1 MAQAI
6 GIKVERSL
14 AGTPTYISFDFKR
27 YGNSLMEFFYGKG
40 LEFPIEDVPN
50 ATTIRAMKEAE
61 QGKNLIVCANADDM
75 FNKLGI

>member
-14 AGTPTYISFDFKR
+14 AGTPTCISFDFKR
-27 YGNSLMEFFYGKG
+27 YGDSLREFFYGKG

-50 ATTIRAMKEAE
+50 VATVRAMKEAE
-61 QGKNLIVCANADDM
+61 QGKNLVVCTSADDM